1 MRSLK
6 IISDAVNR
14 RGITVSVKQ
23 TDKVVPT
30 VDRGPEH
37 LIGVLVNIK
46 SLAWRWGLVVSD

>member
-6 IISDAVNR
+6 IISDAVNH
-14 RGITVSVKQ
+14 RGITLSVKQ

-30 VDRGPEH
+30 VDRGLEH

-46 SLAWRWGLVVSD
+46 SLAWHWVSC